1 MVFTEIMANL
11 ISKIDKNHPIEIKIS
26 AYKLN
31 KLIQDYPLLKD
42 YIDSV
47 KLISDFYGDM
57 SKKTILQVIFKKIL
71 DR

>member
-1 MVFTEIMANL
+1 MVFTKIMANL
-11 ISKIDKNHPIEIKIS
+11 ISKIDENYPIEIKIS

-31 KLIQDYPLLKD
+31 KLIQDYPLLKE

-57 SKKTILQVIFKKIL
+57 SKKTILQVIFKKNT
-71 DR
+71 